1 MWKRKNKEEN
11 IQLLPTDKI
20 FPNPWQA
27 RKNFPEEELGRLA
40 SSILRYGI
48 LQPLT
53 VQEKNGEY
61 ELVFGE
67 RRLRAA
73 KMLEMKTVPCRLVEL
88 GPRSAAEMVLVEN
101 LIRQDLDFF
110 EEAAALERLL
120 QHFSYTQAQLAGRL
134 GMSQSALANKL
145 RLLKYTPEERIL
157 ICEGNLSQRHARTLL
172 QITEPSLRRF
182 ALGYVAEKG
191 YTVRQTEEF
200 VSHLMSH
207 PEEFV
212 LSSPKTRVKPHPV
225 RRLVVKDVRLFIN
238 SVDKAIYSIREAGF
252 SVEAEKEEEDAF
264 IRYSIRVP
272 KYGKT

>member
-1 MWKRKNKEEN
+1 MWKRKNKGEN
-11 IQLLPTDKI
+11 IHLLPTEKI

-27 RKNFPEEELGRLA
+27 RKNFPDEELGRLA
-40 SSILRYGI
+40 ASILRYGI

-73 KMLEMKTVPCRLVEL
+73 KMLEMKTVPCRLVEI
-88 GPRSAAEMVLVEN
+88 GPRSAGEMVLVEN
-101 LIRQDLDFF
+101 MIRQDLDFF
-110 EEAAALERLL
+110 EEAVAMERLL

-157 ICEGNLSQRHARTLL
+157 ICEKGLSQRHARALL
-172 QITEPSLRRF
+172 QINDPSLRRF
-182 ALGYVAEKG
+182 ALDYVGEKG

-207 PEEFV
+207 PDEF
-212 LSSPKTRVKPHPV
+212 LLKSAKSRPKPHPV

-238 SVDKAIYSIREAGF
+238 SVDKAIYSIREAGV
-252 SVEAEKEEEDAF
+252 SVEAEKEEEESF

-272 KYGKT
+272 KYSKA